1 MDLNHFKQKFIEE
14 AYGLLVNLDNVLIE
28 LEKDPHNAPLINEA
42 FRAMHTIKGAGGMY
56 GFDHVVEITHNIE
69 SLFDVIRQNKS
80 PISQSLIEVTFSS
93 ADHIREL
100 LNDEALENIQNIT
113 RHKQLN
119 NAISVVREQITGT
132 SQTAEIPTQN
142 KIAEKSAKLCT
153 WNILFYPNDDI
164 IRRAINLIY
173 TFQDLFL
180 LGEYKISNTPYNSN
194 NEQFWS
200 IFLVTNQPYDEIEGA
215 LLFVM
220 DHCKITKIAD
230 FNIFNAD
237 ELAFRNS
244 TLTNKMANEPEKP
257 HFIDPTPKLEPIN
270 ELFEEIQAPI
280 IKESSLTSP
289 EKHTTSRVNVDAS
302 KLDQLMYLVSELV
315 TTKSELLLALER
327 QNYTKVSDAAEKIEK
342 LSNLF
347 SENALSIRL
356 VSLNE
361 MLSRFKRLVRDLS
374 KQLNKSVAFVT
385 VGDDTELDKN
395 IIDKIGE
402 PVMHLIR
409 NCIDHGIESPEKRK
423 STGKP
428 ETGSIKIEA
437 IKSGNNVFLTISDDG
452 NGIDLNFVRSKA
464 IENGFINA
472 NSNLTEKEILDL
484 IFLPGFSTA
493 QSLTNISGRG
503 VGMDIVKKKIQEIRG
518 EISINTIK
526 GKGTSFVLKLQQTVS
541 IIETLLIEAE
551 GQTYALPIED
561 IEACILEPTEN
572 FTDRISRQIGYNGQ
586 LIPYISLRE
595 TLCNVS
601 RNAEITEKIVIIKRA
616 GKVYAIVVDNIIGE
630 YQAVIKPLGEAFSKL
645 NFLSGA
651 SLLGDGSIA
660 LLLDT
665 DKLWF
670 EISAKSYN

>member
-1 MDLNHFKQKFIEE
+1 L
-14 AYGLLVNLDNVLIE
+14 
-28 LEKDPHNAPLINEA
+28 P
-42 FRAMHTIKGAGGMY
+42 
-56 GFDHVVEITHNIE
+56 
-69 SLFDVIRQNKS
+69 S
-80 PISQSLIEVTFSS
+80 
-93 ADHIREL
+93 
-100 LNDEALENIQNIT
+100 
-113 RHKQLN
+113 
-119 NAISVVREQITGT
+119 
-132 SQTAEIPTQN
+132 
-142 KIAEKSAKLCT
+142 
-153 WNILFYPNDDI
+153 
-164 IRRAINLIY
+164 
-173 TFQDLFL
+173 
-180 LGEYKISNTPYNSN
+180 
-194 NEQFWS
+194 
-200 IFLVTNQPYDEIEGA
+200 
-215 LLFVM
+215 
-220 DHCKITKIAD
+220 
-230 FNIFNAD
+230 
-237 ELAFRNS
+237 
-244 TLTNKMANEPEKP
+244 
-257 HFIDPTPKLEPIN
+257 
-270 ELFEEIQAPI
+270 PI
-280 IKESSLTSP
+280 IKENPFASP

-315 TTKSELLLALER
+315 TTKSELILALER
-327 QNYTKVSDAAEKIEK
+327 QNFAKISDAAEKIEK

-374 KQLNKSVAFVT
+374 KQLNKSVDFLT

-423 STGKP
+423 SSGKS
-428 ETGSIKIEA
+428 ETGTIKIEA
-437 IKSGNNVFLTISDDG
+437 IKSGNYVFLTISDDG
-452 NGIDLNFVRSKA
+452 NGIDLNYIKTKA

-472 NSNLTEKEILDL
+472 NSNLTEKETLDL

-518 EISINTIK
+518 EISITTNK
-526 GKGTSFVLKLQQTVS
+526 GKGTTFALKLQQTVS
-541 IIETLLIEAE
+541 IIETLLIEAD

-561 IEACILEPTEN
+561 IEACILEPTES
-572 FTDRISRQIGYNGQ
+572 FTDRINHHIGYNGQ

-601 RNAEITEKIVIIKRA
+601 RNATTTEKIVIIKRVE
-616 GKVYAIVVDNIIGE
+616 KVYAIVVDNIIGE

-645 NFLSGA
+645 KFLSGA